1 MRQIWLVTQR
11 EFLVQV
17 RKKSF
22 ILLTLL
28 MPLLIVGL
36 IALIVFLTQANRETF
51 NVAIVDDSG
60 LFTTTFKSTENER
73 YSFYP
78 TEDLAGLK
86 DTLSDSEYLQ
96 GVLHIPATTD
106 SSFGNL
112 THNIQLFSNKS
123 MGLMQISNLE
133 NKLGDRLEKLKLERQ
148 GLTEEELEKAKVNV
162 HIQVLKET
170 SEGSSVSSS
179 MTEGV
184 KTVLSYLLMYAT
196 FTFIMMYGVRVM
208 RSVIEEKNNR
218 VVEIIISSIKPFNMM
233 LGKVLGTTL
242 MALTQFTIWIL
253 LILLAMAFIPSLL
266 DNYMPQPKM
275 VDPMQNAVLQESF
288 TTQIN
293 TVIDTLFS
301 LNYPLIIFTF
311 FIYFFFGYLLY
322 SSFFAAIGATVDNE
336 TETQQFMWVGLIP
349 LMLGVYGAISI
360 IENPDGPV
368 GFWMSMIPFTSPV
381 AMMARISYG
390 VPVWE
395 LVLSIFILLA
405 SVIIMVWLAAKIYR
419 IGILM
424 YGKKP
429 SFKEWLKWIR
439 Y

>member
-1 MRQIWLVTQR
+1 MRQIWLVTKR
-11 EFLVQV
+11 EFIVQV

-28 MPLLIVGL
+28 MPLLLVGL
-36 IALIVFLTQANRETF
+36 VALVIFLTKANQETY

-60 LFTTTFKSTENER
+60 LFITTFKSTEQER

-78 TEDLAGLK
+78 PEDLQGLK
-86 DTLSDSEYLQ
+86 DTLADSEYLQ
-96 GVLHIPATTD
+96 GVLHIPATD
-106 SSFGNL
+106 SAFSNL
-112 THNIQLFSNKS
+112 ENDIKLSSNKS
-123 MGLMQISNLE
+123 MGLMQINELE
-133 NKLGDRLEKLKLERQ
+133 RKLSDRLEKLNLERQ
-148 GLTEEELEKAKVNV
+148 GLSGQDLDDAKVNV
-162 HIQVLKET
+162 NLQVFKET
-170 SEGSSVSSS
+170 SDGSSTSSS

-242 MALTQFTIWIL
+242 VAITQFSIWII
-253 LILLAMAFIPSLL
+253 LILLGMAFIPSLL
-266 DNYMPQPKM
+266 DNAMPQQEM
-275 VDPMQNAVLQESF
+275 MGQMTDGAMQESF

-311 FIYFFFGYLLY
+311 LIYFFFGYLLY
-322 SSFFAAIGATVDNE
+322 SSFFAAIGASVDNE

-368 GFWMSMIPFTSPV
+368 GFWMSMVPFTSPV

-390 VPVWE
+390 VPTWE
-395 LVLSIFILLA
+395 LVLSIVILLA
-405 SVIIMVWLAAKIYR
+405 SVVAMVWFAAKIYR
-419 IGILM
+419 VGILM

-429 SFKEWLKWIR
+429 SFKEWWKWIR